1 MRMSREAMAEHRR
14 EIVAAASRLLRERG
28 IEGTS
33 VADLMQAAGLTH
45 GGFYRHFESKEA
57 LVAETVQSIYDSLVK
72 GFEVKADKTS
82 EAEVVADYAAKYL
95 TRYHVANPGMGC
107 PMAALGVEA
116 ARETADVRRVFANGT
131 QRTIDKLSAGL
142 SGSPAERR
150 LKAVRMLASLVGAVV
165 IARAV
170 GDGALSEEV
179 LAANREALGVSAP
192 RRRS

>member
-1 MRMSREAMAEHRR
+1 MRMSKEAMARHHN
-14 EIVAAASRLLRERG
+14 EIVEAASRMFRERG

-57 LVAETVQSIYDSLVK
+57 LVAEAAQSIYDDLVQS
-72 GFEVKADKTS
+72 FATKAEKASD
-82 EAEVVADYAAKYL
+82 AEVVADYLEKYL
-95 TRYHVANPGMGC
+95 TRYHVSHPGAGC

-116 ARETADVRRVFANGT
+116 AREPADVQRVFANGT

-142 SGSPAERR
+142 SGTPAERR
-150 LKAVRMLASLVGAVV
+150 AKAIRTVASLVGAVV

-179 LAANREALGVSAP
+179 LAANREGLGVARP
-192 RRRS
+192 RKR